1 MSQSPHIRILEF
13 YETHRRMPTYSEMAI
28 LCNLKSKSSAYEMA
42 SRLIR
47 EGVLA
52 KDKKT
57 GTLVPRK
64 NYRELPF
71 VGLVQAG
78 FPSPTEDVLSD
89 TMSLDDYLVEH
100 RERTYLM
107 RATGDSM
114 INAGIHSGDMLIV
127 ERRSDAPL
135 GAIVIAL
142 VDNER
147 TMKYLRKDKKTGAYY
162 LEAANEKYPDI
173 YPEGALEIE
182 AVVRGVVRKY

>member
-1 MSQSPHIRILEF
+1 
-13 YETHRRMPTYSEMAI
+13 
-28 LCNLKSKSSAYEMA
+28 MA

-147 TMKYLRKDKKTGAYY
+147 TMKYLRKDKKTGSYY

>member
-1 MSQSPHIRILEF
+1 MTQSPHIRILEF
-13 YETHRRMPTYSEMAI
+13 YETHRRMPSYSEMAI
-28 LCNLKSKSSAYEMA
+28 LCNLKSKSSAYDMA

-52 KDKKT
+52 KDRKT

-78 FPSPTEDVLSD
+78 FPSPAGDEITD
-89 TMSLDDYLVEH
+89 TMSLDDYLIGN
-100 RERTYLM
+100 REATYLM

-114 INAGIHSGDMLIV
+114 INAGIQSGDMLIV
-127 ERRSDAPL
+127 ERKSEAPV

-142 VDNER
+142 IDGER
-147 TMKYLRKDKKTGAYY
+147 TMKYLRKKNGQYY
-162 LEAANEKYPDI
+162 LEAANDKYPDI
-173 YPEGALEIE
+173 HPEGGMEIE
-182 AVVRGVVRKY
+182 AIVRGVFRKY

>member
-28 LCNLKSKSSAYEMA
+28 LCNLKSKSSAFELA
-42 SRLIR
+42 SKMIR

-52 KDKKT
+52 KDRKT

-78 FPSPTEDVLSD
+78 FPSPTEEEMTD
-89 TMSLDDYLVEH
+89 TMSLDDYLVEN
-100 RERTYLM
+100 RERTFLM

-127 ERRSDAPL
+127 ERRSEAPV
-135 GAIVIAL
+135 GSIVIAL
-142 VDNER
+142 VDGER
-147 TMKYLRKDKKTGAYY
+147 TMKYLRKKNGHFY
-162 LEAANEKYPDI
+162 LEAANDKYPDI
-173 YPEGALEIE
+173 HPEGALEIE
-182 AVVRGVVRKY
+182 AVVKAVVRKY

>member
-127 ERRSDAPL
+127 ERRSEAPL

-162 LEAANEKYPDI
+162 LEAANDKYPDI

>member
-1 MSQSPHIRILEF
+1 
-13 YETHRRMPTYSEMAI
+13 MPTYSEMAI

-47 EGVLA
+47 EGVLS
-52 KDKKT
+52 KDKRT

-78 FPSPTEDVLSD
+78 FPSPAGDEITD
-89 TMSLDDYLVEH
+89 TMSLDDYLIGN
-100 RERTYLM
+100 REATYLM

-114 INAGIHSGDMLIV
+114 INAGIQSGDMLIV
-127 ERRSDAPL
+127 ERKSEAPV

-142 VDNER
+142 VDGER
-147 TMKYLRKDKKTGAYY
+147 TMKYLRKDKKSGQYY
-162 LEAANEKYPDI
+162 LEAANDKYPDI
-173 YPEGALEIE
+173 YPEGTLNIE
-182 AVVRGVVRKY
+182 AIVRGVFRKY

>member
-1 MSQSPHIRILEF
+1 
-13 YETHRRMPTYSEMAI
+13 MPSYSEMAI
-28 LCNLKSKSSAYEMA
+28 LCNLKSKSSAFELAGKM
-42 SRLIR
+42 IR

-52 KDKKT
+52 KDRKT

-78 FPSPTEDVLSD
+78 FPSPAEEELTD
-89 TMSLDDYLVEH
+89 TMSLDDYLVQN
-100 RERTYLM
+100 REATYIM

-114 INAGIHSGDMLIV
+114 TGAGIQSGDMLIV
-127 ERRSDAPL
+127 ERKTEAPV

-147 TMKYLRKDKKTGAYY
+147 TMKYLRKKNGQYY
-162 LEAANEKYPDI
+162 LEAANDKYPDI
-173 YPEGALEIE
+173 HPEGTLNIE
-182 AVVRGVVRKY
+182 AIVRGVFRKY

>member
-1 MSQSPHIRILEF
+1 
-13 YETHRRMPTYSEMAI
+13 MPSYSEMAI
-28 LCNLKSKSSAYEMA
+28 LCNLKSKSSAFELAGKM
-42 SRLIR
+42 IR

-52 KDKKT
+52 KDRKT

-78 FPSPTEDVLSD
+78 FPSPAEEELTD
-89 TMSLDDYLVEH
+89 TMSLDDYLVQN
-100 RERTYLM
+100 REATYIM

-114 INAGIHSGDMLIV
+114 TGAGIQSGDMLIV
-127 ERRSDAPL
+127 ERKTEAPV

-147 TMKYLRKDKKTGAYY
+147 TMKYLRKKNGQYY
-162 LEAANEKYPDI
+162 LEAANDKYPDI
-173 YPEGALEIE
+173 HPEGALNIE
-182 AVVRGVVRKY
+182 AVVRAVVRKY